1 MTTLDAR
8 AAAFEFGRRLGDPTF
23 RKSLPR
29 NLRKTQNVLV
39 VVEDDAVKV
48 VLERAITQ
56 TRPPVLIAV
65 LRHDS
70 EFEFIKLR
78 MSIRAALASI
88 FRQSTAPVPA
98 LPDITIGA
106 LCDALSRSR
115 RHTETNDWVK
125 VTHFAPR
132 ALHAH

>member
-8 AAAFEFGRRLGDPTF
+8 AAAFEFGRRLGDPAF

-29 NLRKTQNVLV
+29 NLRKTQNILV
-39 VVEDDAVKV
+39 VVETDEVKV
-48 VLERAITQ
+48 VLERALTQ

-65 LRHDS
+65 MREDN
-70 EFEFIKLR
+70 EFEFLKLR
-78 MSIRAALASI
+78 MSLRAALASI
-88 FRQSTAPVPA
+88 FLRSTAPVPA
-98 LPDITIGA
+98 LPAITIGT
-106 LCDALSRSR
+106 LCDALSSSR